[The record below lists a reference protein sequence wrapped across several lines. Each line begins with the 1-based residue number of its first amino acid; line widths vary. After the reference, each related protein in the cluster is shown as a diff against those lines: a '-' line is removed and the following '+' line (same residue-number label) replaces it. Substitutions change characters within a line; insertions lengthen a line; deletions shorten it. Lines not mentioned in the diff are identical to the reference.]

1 MMNLIETILYLAH
14 ECGQDLALN
23 PDDGK
28 FYIYRDSDRG
38 LARLSPI
45 NEPGQTVVDFEPG
58 KIITL
63 RNVTELQRHFNGL
76 ETVLQRDLN
85 GNKTGTERERN
96 GIITGT
102 ERDRIGFATELN
114 RELIGEGKVNLRT
127 FSDTCPAEVADVA
140 RNIEKLLQ
148 RAISNTNKAATIENL
163 TRLHKK
169 AAATAAANN
178 IFQLKQ
184 IEKQIAGIVAKQ
196 QAIKSSEQT
205 LKRRQQRRQL
215 LTKITIAASLVVS
228 LILYFYISSPS
239 PPPSSPSLQQQPARQ
254 TQQTILDLAIIEYE
268 TDTGKKIYPSGRK
281 CIEIAAKKAGIEKD
295 KDAIKQLIKQNM

>member
-1 MMNLIETILYLAH
+1 MNLIETILYLAH
-14 ECGQDLALN
+14 ESGQDLALN

-28 FYIYRDSDRG
+28 FYIYRDSGRG

-45 NEPGQTVVDFEPG
+45 HEPGQTLVDFEPS

-63 RNVTELQRHFNGL
+63 RNVTELQRHY
-76 ETVLQRDLN
+76 
-85 GNKTGTERERN
+85 N
-96 GIITGT
+96 GIETGT

-127 FSDTCPAEVADVA
+127 FSDTCPAEVADIA

-148 RAISNTNKAATIENL
+148 RAISNTNKPATIENII
-163 TRLHKK
+163 RLHKK

-205 LKRRQQRRQL
+205 LKRRQRRRQL
-215 LTKITIAASLVVS
+215 LTKISIAASLVVS
-228 LILYFYISSPS
+228 VILYFYISSPS
-239 PPPSSPSLQQQPARQ
+239 PPPSSTSLQQPPARE
-254 TQQTILDLAIIEYE
+254 QQTILEVAINEYE
-268 TDTGKKIYPSGRK
+268 NDTGKKIYPSGRR
-281 CIEIAAKKAGIEKD
+281 CIEIAAKKAGIEND
-295 KDAIKQLIKQNM
+295 KNAIKKLIKQNM

>member
-1 MMNLIETILYLAH
+1 MNLIETILYLAH
-14 ECGQDLALN
+14 ESGQELALN

-28 FYIYRDSDRG
+28 FYIYRDSGRG

-45 NEPGQTVVDFEPG
+45 NEPGQTLVDFEPA

-63 RNVTELQRHFNGL
+63 RNVSELQRHFNGL
-76 ETVLQRDLN
+76 ETGLQ
-85 GNKTGTERERN
+85 RERN
-96 GIITGT
+96 GIETELQRERNGNGTGT

-127 FSDTCPAEVADVA
+127 FSDTCPAEVADIA

-148 RAISNTNKAATIENL
+148 RAISNTNKPATIENIM
-163 TRLHKK
+163 RLHKK

-205 LKRRQQRRQL
+205 LKRRQRRRQL
-215 LTKITIAASLVVS
+215 LTKISIAASLVVS
-228 LILYFYISSPS
+228 IILYLYISSPS
-239 PPPSSPSLQQQPARQ
+239 PPSSSPSLQESPARQ
-254 TQQTILDLAIIEYE
+254 TTQQTILELAINEYE
-268 TDTGKKIYPSGRK
+268 NDTGKKIYPSGRK
-281 CIEIAAKKAGIEKD
+281 CIEIAAKKAGIEND
-295 KDAIKQLIKQNM
+295 KNAIKQLIKQNM